1 LKELTMAEVT
11 AALVKDLRE
20 KSGAGMMDCKKALQE
35 NNGDVEASMDWLRT
49 KGLAKAAKKS
59 DRAAAEGLVAG
70 LVSGDGKTGV
80 LIELNAE
87 TDFVAK
93 NDKFQQAA
101 RDIAKV
107 ALSVDGGV
115 DAISQSKLSGGE
127 TVNDH
132 ITNLIATIGENM
144 RLRRA
149 AKLSVTNGAV
159 ALYLHNKQG
168 DDVAKLAVLVALE
181 GAGDAAK
188 LAEVGRKIAMHVAG
202 TPTPPLALTS
212 DELDPAVVAKER
224 EIQTATAMESGKPRE
239 IAEKMVEGRIRKWQ
253 EEVVLLKQPFVMNPD
268 QTIEQLVAETGK
280 ELGSP
285 VTVKGFVRFNLG
297 EGVDKGPGGPDFAT
311 EVAQMAGQA

>member
-1 LKELTMAEVT
+1 MAEIT

-49 KGLAKAAKKS
+49 KGLAKAAKKA

-70 LVSGDGKTGV
+70 KLSGDAKAGV
-80 LIELNAE
+80 LVEFNAE

-93 NDKFQQAA
+93 NEQFQSAA
-101 RDIAKV
+101 REFAGV
-107 ALSVDGGV
+107 ALGTSGDV
-115 DAISQSKLSGGE
+115 DAILAAKTSNGE
-127 TVNDH
+127 VVSDV

-149 AKLSVTNGAV
+149 AKLAVDQGAV

-168 DDVAKLAVLVALE
+168 DDVARLAVLVALE
-181 GAGDAAK
+181 GAGDQAQ
-188 LAEVGRKIAMHVAG
+188 LAEVARRIAMHVAG
-202 TPTPPLALTS
+202 TPTPPLAVNT
-212 DELDPAVVAKER
+212 DELDPAAVAKER
-224 EIQTATAMESGKPRE
+224 EIQTQMAMESGKPRE

-268 QTIEQLVAETGK
+268 QTIEQLIAETGK
-280 ELGSP
+280 QAGSP
-285 VTVKGFVRFNLG
+285 VKVKGFVRFALG
-297 EGVDKGPGGPDFAT
+297 EGVDKGPQGPDFAA
-311 EVAQMAGQA
+311 EVAQMAGQG